1 MKMRW
6 SFYAVVSAV
15 TAVYLLFYWLVGFVP
30 NRMALRYLYFI
41 FPLISFLFWMG
52 MDSLTRDD
60 RYRRRV
66 LAAVA
71 ALMLI
76 SFVCSTIIALI
87 IGFVV
92 PMGKISRDFT
102 EKLNLDPESVPAKL
116 LKALVSDLIYTPLI
130 TLAMVYMAYRQAS
143 AHGAP
148 VNFWGMFLPSL
159 LLSLVVAY
167 FCIYFIE
174 PIFLKKVM
182 RDMNR
187 K

>member
-1 MKMRW
+1 MEKEMRRAGQKMSLYMGVTL
-6 SFYAVVSAV
+6 SFILS
-15 TAVYLLFYWLVGFVP
+15 LVGTLSSGHFTIP
-30 NRMALRYLYFI
+30 G
-41 FPLISFLFWMG
+41 W
-52 MDSLTRDD
+52 
-60 RYRRRV
+60 
-66 LAAVA
+66 
-71 ALMLI
+71 LI

-92 PMGKISRDFT
+92 PMGKISRDLT

>member
-1 MKMRW
+1 MDQEMRRAGQKMSLYMGVTL
-6 SFYAVVSAV
+6 SFILS
-15 TAVYLLFYWLVGFVP
+15 LVGTLSSGHFTVP
-30 NRMALRYLYFI
+30 G
-41 FPLISFLFWMG
+41 W
-52 MDSLTRDD
+52 
-60 RYRRRV
+60 
-66 LAAVA
+66 
-71 ALMLI
+71 LI

-92 PMGKISRDFT
+92 PMGKISRDLT

>member
-1 MKMRW
+1 MHGKIKKLYRDM
-6 SFYAVVSAV
+6 SLLMGFTMSLCLSIVG
-15 TAVYLLFYWLVGFVP
+15 TATSGHFTVP
-30 NRMALRYLYFI
+30 G
-41 FPLISFLFWMG
+41 W
-52 MDSLTRDD
+52 
-60 RYRRRV
+60 
-66 LAAVA
+66 
-71 ALMLI
+71 LI

-92 PMGKISRDFT
+92 PMGKISRDLT

>member
-1 MKMRW
+1 MEKEMRRAGQKMSLYMGVTL
-6 SFYAVVSAV
+6 SFILS
-15 TAVYLLFYWLVGFVP
+15 LVGTLSSGHFTVP
-30 NRMALRYLYFI
+30 G
-41 FPLISFLFWMG
+41 W
-52 MDSLTRDD
+52 
-60 RYRRRV
+60 
-66 LAAVA
+66 
-71 ALMLI
+71 LI

-143 AHGAP
+143 AHGAH

>member
-1 MKMRW
+1 MEKEMRRVGQKMSLYMGVTL
-6 SFYAVVSAV
+6 SFILS
-15 TAVYLLFYWLVGFVP
+15 LVGTLSSGHFTVP
-30 NRMALRYLYFI
+30 G
-41 FPLISFLFWMG
+41 W
-52 MDSLTRDD
+52 
-60 RYRRRV
+60 
-66 LAAVA
+66 
-71 ALMLI
+71 LI

-92 PMGKISRDFT
+92 PMGKISRDLT

>member
-1 MKMRW
+1 MEKEMRRAGQKMSLYMGVTL
-6 SFYAVVSAV
+6 SFILS
-15 TAVYLLFYWLVGFVP
+15 LVGTLSSGHFTVP
-30 NRMALRYLYFI
+30 G
-41 FPLISFLFWMG
+41 W
-52 MDSLTRDD
+52 
-60 RYRRRV
+60 
-66 LAAVA
+66 
-71 ALMLI
+71 LI

-92 PMGKISRDFT
+92 PMGKISRNLT

>member
-1 MKMRW
+1 MEKEMRRAGQKMSLYMGVTL
-6 SFYAVVSAV
+6 SFILS
-15 TAVYLLFYWLVGFVP
+15 LVGTLSSGHFTVP
-30 NRMALRYLYFI
+30 G
-41 FPLISFLFWMG
+41 W
-52 MDSLTRDD
+52 
-60 RYRRRV
+60 
-66 LAAVA
+66 
-71 ALMLI
+71 LI

-92 PMGKISRDFT
+92 PMGKISRDLT

>member
-1 MKMRW
+1 MEKEMRRAGQKMSLYMGVTL
-6 SFYAVVSAV
+6 SFILS
-15 TAVYLLFYWLVGFVP
+15 LVGTLSSGHFTVP
-30 NRMALRYLYFI
+30 G
-41 FPLISFLFWMG
+41 W
-52 MDSLTRDD
+52 
-60 RYRRRV
+60 
-66 LAAVA
+66 
-71 ALMLI
+71 LI

-92 PMGKISRDFT
+92 PMGKISRDLT

-130 TLAMVYMAYRQAS
+130 TLAMVYMAYRPAS

>member
-1 MKMRW
+1 MEKEMRRAGQKMSLYMGVTL
-6 SFYAVVSAV
+6 SFILS
-15 TAVYLLFYWLVGFVP
+15 LVGTLSSGHFTVP
-30 NRMALRYLYFI
+30 G
-41 FPLISFLFWMG
+41 W
-52 MDSLTRDD
+52 
-60 RYRRRV
+60 
-66 LAAVA
+66 
-71 ALMLI
+71 LI

-102 EKLNLDPESVPAKL
+102 EKLNLDPDSVPAKL

>member
-1 MKMRW
+1 MEKEMRRAGQKMSLYMGVTL
-6 SFYAVVSAV
+6 SFILS
-15 TAVYLLFYWLVGFVP
+15 LVGTLSSGHFTVP
-30 NRMALRYLYFI
+30 GWLL
-41 FPLISFLFWMG
+41 
-52 MDSLTRDD
+52 
-60 RYRRRV
+60 
-66 LAAVA
+66 
-71 ALMLI
+71 
-76 SFVCSTIIALI
+76 SFVCSTIIALM

-92 PMGKISRDFT
+92 PMGKIGRDLT

-143 AHGAP
+143 AQGAP
-148 VNFWGMFLPSL
+148 VNFWAMFLPSL

-182 RDMNR
+182 RDMN
-187 K
+187 KK

>member
-1 MKMRW
+1 MEKEIRKAGQKMSLYMGVTL
-6 SFYAVVSAV
+6 SFILS
-15 TAVYLLFYWLVGFVP
+15 LVGTLSSGHFTVP
-30 NRMALRYLYFI
+30 G
-41 FPLISFLFWMG
+41 W
-52 MDSLTRDD
+52 
-60 RYRRRV
+60 
-66 LAAVA
+66 
-71 ALMLI
+71 LI

-92 PMGKISRDFT
+92 PMGKISRDLT